1 MSNSQGKLFDTPQR
15 LTNGLVYR
23 PDFITKEEEEILL
36 IMIEHLPMRRTKH
49 EIKEIGESVLDG
61 KRSAWFKDPL
71 PRWLL
76 SLQKRISKWLDIPH
90 RRIPSVLINEYKK
103 GDRMGFHRDDGAIDH
118 IVGISLGSRSV
129 MRFRP
134 YTLQSKN
141 DIVELELEPR
151 SAYIMQGEVRHYW
164 QHSVMPVPSLRY
176 SLTFRTTP
184 LGTIPVRSMN

>member
-1 MSNSQGKLFDTPQR
+1 MDNSQGKLFDTPQR
-15 LTNGLVYR
+15 LANGLVYR

-36 IMIEHLPMRRTKH
+36 VMIDHLPMHRTKYH
-49 EIKEIGESVLDG
+49 IKPIGESILDG

-71 PRWLL
+71 PRWLTP
-76 SLQKRISKWLDIPH
+76 LQRRISKWLDISN

-103 GDRMGFHRDDGAIDH
+103 GDGMGFHKDDGVIDH
-118 IVGISLGSRSV
+118 IVGISLGSRAV

-134 YTLQSKN
+134 YTIQSKN
-141 DIVELELEPR
+141 EIIMLELEPR

-164 QHSVMPVPSLRY
+164 QHNVMPVPSLRY

-184 LGTIPVRSMN
+184 LSAASL